1 MEKNVIIL
9 SLFLLTSLFCINAQ
23 ENLELTHWNEV
34 KLNIGSSLF
43 AVFPEVS
50 YEYILSDDISVGA
63 ALGYGFDTNGRGD
76 YNFKTTP
83 FARWF
88 FSPGDRQPATGFF
101 LEANGLMG
109 LQDFYKY
116 NSSTESQ
123 MKYYNN
129 FVAGLGLAVGWK
141 YLSENNWTAELF
153 LGGGRYF
160 IYDNDAQ
167 NPQYG
172 RFGISI
178 GKRF

>member
-1 MEKNVIIL
+1 MLTNLL
-9 SLFLLTSLFCINAQ
+9 SLNAQ
-23 ENLELTHWNEV
+23 ESLGLTHRHEV
-34 KLNIGSSLF
+34 KLNLGSSLF

-50 YEYILSDDISVGA
+50 YEYILSDDISLGA
-63 ALGYGFDTNGRGD
+63 AVGYGFDTKGRGD
-76 YNFKTTP
+76 YNFKATP

-109 LQDFYKY
+109 SQDFYKY
-116 NSSTESQ
+116 DSSMESQ
-123 MKYYNN
+123 IKYYNN
-129 FVAGLGLAVGWK
+129 FVAGLGLAAGWK
-141 YLSENNWTAELF
+141 YLSKNNWTAELF

-167 NPQYG
+167 NPLYG
-172 RFGISI
+172 RLGIYI

>member
-1 MEKNVIIL
+1 MKKTTIL
-9 SLFLLTSLFCINAQ
+9 FSLLLFTSVLYLNAQ
-23 ENLELTHWNEV
+23 ENIGLTHRHEI
-34 KLNIGSSLF
+34 KLNLGSTLF
-43 AVFPEVS
+43 SFPEVS
-50 YEYILSDDISVGA
+50 YEYILSEDITVGA
-63 ALGYGFDTNGRGD
+63 AVGYGFDTKGRGD
-76 YNFKTTP
+76 YNFKITP

-88 FSPGDRQPATGFF
+88 FSPEGRQPATGFF
-101 LEANGLMG
+101 LEANGIMG
-109 LQDFYKY
+109 SQDFYKY

-129 FVAGLGLAVGWK
+129 FVAGLGFAVGWK

-172 RFGISI
+172 RLGISI